1 MIQSNRAEVQMPEP
15 YVDVEQVIGEVL
27 DAERKADDVIDEAEQ
42 AGDAA
47 EIDEAVAC
55 GALDGFTDDQLVPD
69 LDDDARSAAG
79 MVRVGNLD
87 GVRLLYARAGAPRP
101 QSFSIERGFRD
112 VLVATVK
119 SVRFRAP
126 QGFGDLVSITSAG
139 AYVDKPGAHGRG
151 RAFDHDAWTF
161 ENVDIRPLRQD
172 HAAASRARR
181 QRYWALA
188 AILRSRSAFV
198 LHGEYDAAHRDHIHQ
213 DNVAATRAFTTGS
226 EAAVKLAQAICKH
239 IYGNTTLV
247 IDGVFGP
254 LSRAA
259 ARAAMIRVDLPGD
272 IFDNS
277 QWELFLLRS
286 GRLGFKLSL
295 Q

>member
-1 MIQSNRAEVQMPEP
+1 MTELN
-15 YVDVEQVIGEVL
+15 VDVEHVIDEVL
-27 DAERKADDVIDEAEQ
+27 CAEREADDVIDDAGQDGEGAESYEA
-42 AGDAA
+42 D
-47 EIDEAVAC
+47 AC
-55 GALDGFTDDQLVPD
+55 GAPHEVTGEEPASDVGAERALAPSLVTV
-69 LDDDARSAAG
+69 AS
-79 MVRVGNLD
+79 LD
-87 GVRLLYARAGAPRP
+87 GVTLFYARDGQPRP
-101 QSFSIERGFRD
+101 QSFRIERGFRD

-126 QGFGDLVSITSAG
+126 QAFGDLVSITSAG
-139 AYVDKPGAHGRG
+139 AFVNKPGAHGQG

-161 ENVDIRPLRQD
+161 QNVDIRPLRGD

-198 LHGEYDAAHRDHIHQ
+198 LHGEYNAAHRDHIHQ
-213 DNVAATRAFTTGS
+213 DNVAPTRAFTTGS

-239 IYGNTTLV
+239 IYGKTNLV
-247 IDGVFGP
+247 IDGAFGP
-254 LSRAA
+254 ISRAA
-259 ARAAMIRVDLPGD
+259 VREAMIKVDLAGD
-272 IFDNS
+272 VFDNS

-286 GRLGFKLSL
+286 GRLGFELSA